1 MMGASLAGIIMFG
14 MIGLLY
20 LSLYRIFEKA
30 GEKGWKAFV
39 PFYNLYTYAKIA
51 GYEGMS
57 FLLMLVPI
65 LNVFYIWS
73 TNIKMAKRFGYSG
86 VFGFFMSFFPY
97 LYMLILAFGDNT
109 YQPAEKRPE
118 YVADKQPLRE
128 KSSTSNVFVDEN
140 GDHVQRIRLEDW

>member
-1 MMGASLAGIIMFG
+1 
-14 MIGLLY
+14 MIALLY

-30 GEKGWKAFV
+30 GEKGWKAFI
-39 PFYNLYTYAKIA
+39 PFYNLYTYVKVA

-65 LNVFYIWS
+65 LNVFYYWS
-73 TNIKMAKRFGYSG
+73 VNIKMAKRFGHSG
-86 VFGFFMSFFPY
+86 AFGFFMSFFPY
-97 LYMLILAFGDNT
+97 LYMLILSFGDNT